1 MTKHKEK
8 FILIL
13 RPRLF
18 GLLMESS
25 ARGAGAGATELLFV
39 APPKQYK
46 NGSGSSCKCLGA
58 APPKSPFGAA
68 PASPVRKQGAELE
81 PELKQTGSNNGWP
94 CRWAWAVVGW
104 PIVGHAWWTNGS
116 EMDTGYTTLGWLWE
130 RNGSVPPRRTRD
142 GPTLNTYVRAYCIRN
157 QLPQHWNRYYY

>member
-18 GLLMESS
+18 GLLTESS

-46 NGSGSSCKCLGA
+46 NGSSSSCKCLGA

-68 PASPVRKQGAELE
+68 PASPVRRGARAGA
-81 PELKQTGSNNGWP
+81 QTNRLVAMSLGLGRSGL
-94 CRWAWAVVGW
+94 
-104 PIVGHAWWTNGS
+104 
-116 EMDTGYTTLGWLWE
+116 TG
-130 RNGSVPPRRTRD
+130 RRSCLVNKRIRD
-142 GPTLNTYVRAYCIRN
+142 GYRLYHAGLAVGKEWFSPVTAY
-157 QLPQHWNRYYY
+157 P